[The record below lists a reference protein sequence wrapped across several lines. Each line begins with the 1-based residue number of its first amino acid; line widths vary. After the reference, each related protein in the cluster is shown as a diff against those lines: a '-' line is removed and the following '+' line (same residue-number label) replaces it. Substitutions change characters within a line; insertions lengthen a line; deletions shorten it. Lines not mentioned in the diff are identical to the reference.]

1 MLKELFRNRLFI
13 GALAFFL
20 LMVVGG
26 TLYIWHIERQGSEYA
41 AETQDRVKPLT
52 KNPQPTAEAP
62 VGDTSQGG
70 HWKSGDKGHAE
81 QRDTPQVTSSPVSP
95 DDKFAV
101 PANWDQLS
109 PEERRKRFRDG
120 YYAEW
125 GDEPS
130 WDGEYRHVYDKKG
143 RIRRHYRNRAL
154 MTNYETRI
162 GFAPP
167 PNVLQQYRQLQ
178 TEFHRAEHAG
188 DTKKT
193 ETLLAEMQEMV
204 DNYQGELPARP
215 YAYATYGKFS
225 PEDGISYKE
234 EATREVYQ
242 LMGIEHLFEF
252 YENQF
257 FNNDK

>member
-1 MLKELFRNRLFI
+1 MFLRKYWLPLAVFI
-13 GALAFFL
+13 VAL
-20 LMVVGG
+20 VGVG
-26 TLYIWHIERQGSEYA
+26 LYYLQTRPAKPPIVI
-41 AETQDRVKPLT
+41 VKPVEVE
-52 KNPQPTAEAP
+52 KQQPQPPAKVP
-62 VGDTSQGG
+62 VGDTSQQGG
-70 HWKSGDKGHAE
+70 HFHADGTWHAE
-81 QRDTPQVTSSPVSP
+81 THAPQVASSPVSP
-95 DDKFAV
+95 DGQIAT
-101 PANWDQLS
+101 PAGADRNQLS
-109 PEERRKRFRDG
+109 PEERRKRFRDT
-120 YYAEW
+120 YYAKW

-143 RIRRHYRNRAL
+143 RIRRHYRNRTL

-162 GFAPP
+162 GFAPS
-167 PNVLQQYRQLQ
+167 PNVLQQYQQLQ
-178 TEFHRAEHAG
+178 TEYHRAEHAG

-225 PEDGISYKE
+225 PEDGIPYKE